1 MKFTQTLTDVIA
13 VDLEM
18 EIVPALMGE
27 PGIGKS
33 SFVEDLARSMN
44 TKAFVLPCNQLAD
57 KADLTGARLVPT
69 EDGKSYSQVF
79 YPHHVV
85 QEAIEYALA
94 NPRENPIL
102 LLDEI
107 NRTTPDV
114 TSAAL
119 TLVTLRRL
127 GAAELPSNLRLMIA
141 GNNKGNVT
149 TLDEASLSR
158 FAIYNVEPDAATLVN
173 LLGDTLNPW
182 VAKVLTQHPNL
193 VFQKPSPVAYVADGD
208 ADPDDD
214 KTATTS
220 MADIFDDG
228 ESMLQ
233 LTTPR
238 TIDAVSRWLNAVPE
252 ATLQGYLQTPAT
264 IGEENESR
272 ETTLLNEILEGHVG
286 NTDFTKHLVSA
297 IADTL
302 SSGATG
308 QALTFSVPKPKVY
321 DELKAAT
328 TASALMTLVKDLTS
342 RDKSGCLVYALS
354 EKSDN
359 TRLITE
365 LASATV
371 ELEKDSA
378 KLLVQLASNNKL
390 DEGNAAA
397 FLDTGDPVAESM
409 RMVLEMAL

>member
-1 MKFTQTLTDVIA
+1 VKFTQTLTDIIA
-13 VDLEM
+13 VDLDEG
-18 EIVPALMGE
+18 IVPALMGE

-33 SFVEDLARSMN
+33 SYVEDLARSMN

-69 EDGKSYSQVF
+69 ADGKSYSQVF

-102 LLDEI
+102 FLDEI

-127 GAAELPSNLRLMIA
+127 GSVALPDNLRLMIA

-158 FAIYNVEPDAATLVN
+158 FALYNVEPDAGTLIN
-173 LLGDTLNPW
+173 LLGASLNPW

-193 VFQKPSPVAYVADGD
+193 VFQKSAPNSIAFDGSDDDDDSTQTSVADLFASGD
-208 ADPDDD
+208 
-214 KTATTS
+214 
-220 MADIFDDG
+220 
-228 ESMLQ
+228 EMLQ

-238 TIDAVSRWLNAVPE
+238 TIDAASRWLNRVSHT
-252 ATLQGYLQTPAT
+252 TLQEYISTPVS
-264 IGEENESR
+264 IEGR
-272 ETTLLNEILEGHVG
+272 DTTLLNEVMEGKLG
-286 NTDFTKHLVSA
+286 NTDFTTHLISN

-302 SSGATG
+302 SSGAGGAAVTHT
-308 QALTFSVPKPKVY
+308 APKPRVY
-321 DELKAAT
+321 DQLKGAQ
-328 TASALMTLVKDLTS
+328 TASALSDLLKDLNDREKSGSLLYALYEKADNARLIGELVAVTTKLEPEHAKDLVK
-342 RDKSGCLVYALS
+342 
-354 EKSDN
+354 
-359 TRLITE
+359 
-365 LASATV
+365 
-371 ELEKDSA
+371 
-378 KLLVQLASNNKL
+378 LASNAQL
-390 DEGNAAA
+390 DDGNVDA
-397 FLDTGDPVAESM
+397 FLGTGAPIAESM
-409 RMVLEMAL
+409 RMVLNIF

>member
-1 MKFTQTLTDVIA
+1 MKFTQTLTDIIA
-13 VDLEM
+13 VDLDEG
-18 EIVPALMGE
+18 IVPALMGE

-33 SFVEDLARSMN
+33 SYVEDLARSMN

-69 EDGKSYSQVF
+69 ADGKSYSQVF

-102 LLDEI
+102 FLDEI

-127 GAAELPSNLRLMIA
+127 GSVALPDNLRLMIA

-158 FAIYNVEPDAATLVN
+158 FALYNVEPDAGTLIN
-173 LLGDTLNPW
+173 LLGVSLNPW

-193 VFQKPSPVAYVADGD
+193 VFQKSAPNSIAFDGSDDDDDSTQTSVADLFASGD
-208 ADPDDD
+208 
-214 KTATTS
+214 
-220 MADIFDDG
+220 
-228 ESMLQ
+228 EMLQ

-238 TIDAVSRWLNAVPE
+238 TIDAASRWLNRVSHT
-252 ATLQGYLQTPAT
+252 TLQEYISTPVS
-264 IGEENESR
+264 IEGR
-272 ETTLLNEILEGHVG
+272 DTTLLNEVMEGKLG
-286 NTDFTKHLVSA
+286 NTDFTTHLISN

-302 SSGATG
+302 SSGAGGAAVTHT
-308 QALTFSVPKPKVY
+308 APKPRVY
-321 DELKAAT
+321 DQLKGAQ
-328 TASALMTLVKDLTS
+328 TASALSDLLKDLNDREKSGSLLYALYEKADNARLIGELVAVTTKLEPEHAKDLVK
-342 RDKSGCLVYALS
+342 
-354 EKSDN
+354 
-359 TRLITE
+359 
-365 LASATV
+365 
-371 ELEKDSA
+371 
-378 KLLVQLASNNKL
+378 LASNAQL
-390 DEGNAAA
+390 DDGNVDA
-397 FLDTGDPVAESM
+397 FLGTGAPIAESM
-409 RMVLEMAL
+409 RMVLNIF